1 MGGWVIFLQQRLL
14 NELQAIFFTIAFFFE
29 EVCFGNSLLFWFV
42 CFVCLLKISKV
53 RWAQQID
60 KQQKHTN
67 HVAWAC
73 NTKILLKLL
82 QWFCIPGMCLFV
94 RFCIESQCF
103 VRKGATWFQAKG
115 QVLFLKGC
123 CIYMPISLCY
133 KSWCVWSAL
142 GVKQIGHGAHV
153 QNLILAICCFCVC
166 VCLFF
171 ESLLACWFCN
181 KNQIFNFKNE
191 MNGPCASR
199 ENFLF

>member
-1 MGGWVIFLQQRLL
+1 MFWQLAPFLICLL
-14 NELQAIFFTIAFFFE
+14 Y
-29 EVCFGNSLLFWFV
+29 
-42 CFVCLLKISKV
+42 VCLLKISKV

-181 KNQIFNFKNE
+181 KNQILNFKKWNE
-191 MNGPCASR
+191 WALR
-199 ENFLF
+199 QQRNFFILSSHQAQKPDSGA